1 MNRMPSKE
9 HAKIIEDDAYLRAWI
24 VTYRLSTQ
32 EAVLLDAI
40 TSTDFV
46 KISDLYERL
55 YGDAERSSSAITS
68 QINHVRKKLAKDGV
82 QIHNIRGVGY
92 MIMKADKEKLNAVAK
107 EAA

>member
-1 MNRMPSKE
+1 MNRTPSEE
-9 HAKIIEDDAYLRAWI
+9 HSKIIADDAYLRAWI
-24 VTYRLSTQ
+24 IKYRLSVQ

-46 KISDLYERL
+46 KISALYELL
-55 YGDAERSSSAITS
+55 YGNEERCKSAITT

-92 MIMKADKEKLNAVAK
+92 MIMKADKEKLNAIAK